1 MPTYEY
7 LCESNGRVIEVN
19 HKMAGAVKNW
29 GELCRRADI
38 PVGKTDPRTK
48 VTKLMS
54 ASFVSAGGSSESAA
68 ACEMPGCGAGGCGSG
83 LCDLQ

>member
-7 LCESNGRVIEVN
+7 LCEDNGRVVEVN
-19 HKMAGAVKNW
+19 HRMADKVKNW
-29 GELCRRADI
+29 GDLCQRAAL
-38 PVGKTDPRTK
+38 PVGNTNPKAK

-54 ASFVSAGGSSESAA
+54 ASFVGGAASENS
-68 ACEMPGCGAGGCGSG
+68 ACEIPGCGAGGCGSG

>member
-7 LCESNGRVIEVN
+7 LCEANRRVVEVN
-19 HKMAGAVKNW
+19 HRMADKVKNW
-29 GELCRRADI
+29 GDLCQRAAI
-38 PVGKTDPRTK
+38 PVGKTNPKAK

-54 ASFVSAGGSSESAA
+54 ASFVGRTASENP